1 MATPTNDDKPSKAV
15 VQLPKQKAVRDY
27 FESDLLELL
36 WRAQLGLTT
45 LDHVCLPRPPPSIM
59 FACPDRQ
66 RLPHPTD
73 KIGWRYRISNGMHTR
88 AQGSRAFGAPKPDN
102 KPSLLWSLFVG
113 PCEPPRP
120 RSRHD
125 GYHVG
130 PYRGCQVAGPAAG
143 PAAGMIRN
151 PATGPTIAWT

>member
-1 MATPTNDDKPSKAV
+1 MTNHQRPLFNYQNKKRYATILNPISWSCCGEHN
-15 VQLPKQKAVRDY
+15 
-27 FESDLLELL
+27 SDS
-36 WRAQLGLTT
+36 
-45 LDHVCLPRPPPSIM
+45 PPSIM

-66 RLPHPTD
+66 RLPHPTH